1 MFRNVLRRLDN
12 VIGGEGLVKSLD
24 LPRKDL
30 YRQLLL
36 RLYANV
42 NITTLGAPVLYA
54 HSPSKYLKRIEL
66 IADGKDT
73 IKSINMKAMVL
84 KNFFHFSRYPART
97 VPALATGDNKFYQT
111 IVLPCALPRAV
122 REIDTLIDS
131 GRLSTFNLQ
140 LSFGAKADIFATAPT
155 AYTLANLEC
164 KVHLLESLNVEN
176 KPLTF
181 GVYKETYIE
190 KEVTQTQN
198 EFQVLLPVGNV
209 YRGFLIE
216 AEVAGDPNDLVINS
230 VQLRSGTTVFF
241 KSEWLDLRDFCATN
255 MNMETQ
261 SFTGYAY
268 IDFCPEGRIVDA
280 LNASQLSM
288 LEAIFD
294 VTKQSGIN
302 FIRIYPDEVII
313 PSLVRG

>member
-1 MFRNVLRRLDN
+1 MFRNVLRRVDN
-12 VIGGEGLVKSLD
+12 VVGGEGLVKGID

-84 KNFFHFSRYPART
+84 KNFFHFSRYPSRV
-97 VPALATGDNKFYQT
+97 VPTLAVGDNKFYQT
-111 IVLPCALPRAV
+111 IVLPMALPRAV

-140 LSFGAKADIFATAPT
+140 FTFGSKADIFSTAPT
-155 AYTLANLEC
+155 AYTLPNLEC

-181 GVYKETYIE
+181 GVYKETFIE

-216 AEVAGDPNDLVINS
+216 AEVAGEPSDVVINS
-230 VQLRSGTTVFF
+230 VQIRSGTTVFF
-241 KSEWLDLRDFCATN
+241 KAEWPDLRDFNATN
-255 MNMETQ
+255 MNMENQ
-261 SFTGYAY
+261 SFTGFAY
-268 IDFCPEGRIVDA
+268 VDFCPEGRIVDA

-288 LEAIFD
+288 LEMVFD
-294 VTKQSGIN
+294 VTKGAGTH
-302 FIRIYPDEVII
+302 FIRVYPDEII
-313 PSLVRG
+313 VPTLVRS